1 MTSLTILALIFWRN
15 PLFEAG
21 VLANQIHSRTVI
33 IDSVDD
39 ERDLTLTNPY
49 YFILFHQ
56 NFEISDI
63 NEIQ

>member
-33 IDSVDD
+33 IDSVDVD
-39 ERDLTLTNPY
+39 EYDLTLTNSY
-49 YFILFHQ
+49 DFILFHKI
-56 NFEISDI
+56 F
-63 NEIQ
+63 